1 MISTFGLP
9 QTRVRFFLR
18 EGSNEPTDRHHL
30 EMRLPRLPSFRF
42 LRMFRHAT
50 MLRVIFFG
58 RLSQAILHLELKTH
72 WSNMQPVRCPFV
84 LLLVT
89 LFDVAI
95 SWEAPLIRGARI
107 SDSELDD
114 LSKRAQQT
122 SKQQEAGSMPV
133 VNGCPTC
140 SKTYSEAC
148 PLTWEPDEDD
158 LCHAPNGYTGY
169 CAHGLHFGGLS
180 VESKI
185 VAEMSCSMCW
195 PCKDGSASN
204 AASRPE

>member
-50 MLRVIFFG
+50 MLRVILFG

-84 LLLVT
+84 GESDFCVDTHGRGSGFVDSCVREGSGGRVT
-89 LFDVAI
+89 RWTDPMPWFPGWIWRRSA
-95 SWEAPLIRGARI
+95 ARI
-107 SDSELDD
+107 
-114 LSKRAQQT
+114 
-122 SKQQEAGSMPV
+122 
-133 VNGCPTC
+133 C
-140 SKTYSEAC
+140 AC
-148 PLTWEPDEDD
+148 WRLT
-158 LCHAPNGYTGY
+158 LCA
-169 CAHGLHFGGLS
+169 
-180 VESKI
+180 
-185 VAEMSCSMCW
+185 
-195 PCKDGSASN
+195 CKGKSL
-204 AASRPE
+204 RVYL